1 MYSQVLT
8 IDTVEEANWITF
20 SEGNHK
26 TPEKFPEFVGPI
38 DLLEVYASENS
49 RLTEQINSM
58 GGKAMRF
65 TKEHGDL
72 GTPAGQRALLEVI
85 DRTQPR
91 HIWVAPECGP
101 WCAWS
106 RFNMG
111 RSLNSHQEISLKRIE
126 SLKHLRLCTA
136 ILKIQILKGRHFH
149 MENPEGSEVWGL
161 KEVQDIV
168 KHTIPVRFD
177 QCQYGLRHPN
187 NSTYLK
193 KGTRIQTTSEE
204 VQAHLNGRFCQG
216 QHPHSQIAGS
226 CVYQGKTI
234 RVSRFSAFYP
244 VVLAKTLS
252 KSLLSE
258 QGPPSLQTMCVQE
271 EAFPADIEPNTEP
284 GEHPEAP
291 KPKRLRVEGKDR
303 KVDRPSESH
312 HGAEKGPLYDISNR
326 AWETVFSRLQTVLPK
341 SGTRTWSNDQDRLIR
356 DCQALCPDIEI
367 KHLKAG
373 KGLDKYLTGPKDSP
387 FRQTIVQSRFDRSKV
402 YDLGTEDWLE
412 LSQNQQKRKAL
423 PSHIM
428 IGLFGHNPEAR
439 LPEDLND
446 DRSPRDRVPDDV
458 PMEEDNGAM
467 LPKEGV
473 ELPRENSDREKRSE
487 MVMPVPGWSPAP
499 VINSGPKYLE
509 LSSENQN
516 AIKKMHHNLGHPT
529 ADRLSKHLSS
539 IGMSPEIVAGA
550 RDYQCG
556 ACAERKPPAKT
567 TPGRPPTDFN
577 DIVSID
583 VIEWKGKEGVT
594 YRVLHALDEATHF
607 HQARRCPR
615 DAKSQEKTFK
625 DMWIAWAGS
634 PKTLC
639 FDAAGEYMS
648 QNWKDFLQSE
658 SIVPEVSAAPWQRG
672 RIERHGGTLKEMIS
686 RMDHQNPIK
695 DSDEFDSVLQSCCK
709 AKNTLINHQGYS
721 PEQAVL
727 GKSSRI
733 PGSILSD
740 EQRMAHDFV
749 MHDTPQSEKF
759 RQGLERRLA
768 ARQAFLESDNH
779 QAARRA
785 LLRQSRGLVQ
795 DWQNGQLCM
804 YWDKRKAP
812 NMLEQ
817 GRWCGPAQVVMHES
831 RAIVWVTHMNRL
843 LRCARENLR
852 PISLSE
858 MEQHRTTFAQRADPE
873 QVRKMAEQLTANLR
887 EKSGLFQYSD
897 LSQLN
902 PEDQEPTPTEG
913 EEETVIPEQPEEE
926 PKRRVSTQGIS
937 GIDEKLLEQAINT
950 PVPKSPSTG
959 LPMSNETPAAE
970 HERSNADAG
979 ESASRIEGE
988 VTVEDSVSKSS
999 GDGVADALCVEIIEA
1014 TEGETCFVGDSEA
1027 WWPQKDSE
1035 PETMCTFEFSIPKQQ
1050 LQKYIQEGPIHECL
1064 LVSAAKK
1071 SKSEVTYSRLN
1082 EEEKT
1087 RFQKAKDKEIGC
1099 WLDTQTVKRLLRNRI
1114 HPSRIMS
1121 SRWILTWKED
1131 PTSIDGKKAKARL
1144 VVRGYEDPELDSVNT
1159 DSPTL
1164 SRDARMLLMQTVSSH
1179 KWQIQSFDITTAFLR
1194 GRSDGRQL
1202 AMEPVEELRQALRMG
1217 RDEVCLLEG
1226 NAYGRVDA
1234 PLLFYK
1240 EFRQQLETLGFEAH
1254 PLDNCLFLLRNSS
1267 CPEKLDGILGTHV
1280 DDGIG
1285 GGNNRFEEALRK
1297 LQNKLPFGS
1306 REHQKFK
1313 FTGLDIEQ
1321 LPDFS
1326 IKVSQKNYVMK
1337 INPIDIPKTRR
1348 QEKDSPVTSQELQE
1362 LRGLCGSLQ
1371 YAAVHSRPDIA
1382 TKVAHLQKS
1391 IPNARVE
1398 HLLIGNK
1405 VLIEAKEHSEVS
1417 MIVRPLPLEEVT
1429 FASFGDA
1436 SFASQQQLRAQQ
1448 GLFIMACTDAL
1459 AKNET
1464 SDFSPIVWN
1473 TKQIGRVV
1481 RSTLSAE
1488 AYAMSSSLDKLN
1500 WIRVMWG
1507 YIRSP
1512 KFMWQKPERSLPTM
1526 NKGLL
1531 ITDCKSLYDLMT
1543 KSAVP
1548 NTSEWR
1554 TTIEVMLIREQSK
1567 ENAQCRWISTAIMLA
1582 DPLTK
1587 PMDSTFLRTTLGL
1600 GRFRIYDEN
1609 KTLQENANRKYG
1621 NTWVQGLGEKFINK
1635 ENITDVNSS

>member
-1 MYSQVLT
+1 M
-8 IDTVEEANWITF
+8 
-20 SEGNHK
+20 
-26 TPEKFPEFVGPI
+26 
-38 DLLEVYASENS
+38 
-49 RLTEQINSM
+49 
-58 GGKAMRF
+58 
-65 TKEHGDL
+65 
-72 GTPAGQRALLEVI
+72 
-85 DRTQPR
+85 
-91 HIWVAPECGP
+91 
-101 WCAWS
+101 
-106 RFNMG
+106 
-111 RSLNSHQEISLKRIE
+111 
-126 SLKHLRLCTA
+126 
-136 ILKIQILKGRHFH
+136 
-149 MENPEGSEVWGL
+149 
-161 KEVQDIV
+161 
-168 KHTIPVRFD
+168 
-177 QCQYGLRHPN
+177 
-187 NSTYLK
+187 
-193 KGTRIQTTSEE
+193 
-204 VQAHLNGRFCQG
+204 
-216 QHPHSQIAGS
+216 
-226 CVYQGKTI
+226 
-234 RVSRFSAFYP
+234 
-244 VVLAKTLS
+244 
-252 KSLLSE
+252 
-258 QGPPSLQTMCVQE
+258 
-271 EAFPADIEPNTEP
+271 
-284 GEHPEAP
+284 
-291 KPKRLRVEGKDR
+291 
-303 KVDRPSESH
+303 
-312 HGAEKGPLYDISNR
+312 
-326 AWETVFSRLQTVLPK
+326 
-341 SGTRTWSNDQDRLIR
+341 IR
-356 DCQALCPDIEI
+356 DCQILCPDIEI

-373 KGLDKYLTGPKDSP
+373 KGLDRYITGPKDSP
-387 FRQTIVQSRFDRSKV
+387 FRQTIVQSRFDRKKV
-402 YDLGTEDWLE
+402 YDLGTESWQQ
-412 LSQNQQKRKAL
+412 LSQAQQRRKAL

-428 IGLFGHNPEAR
+428 IGLFGNNPEDR
-439 LPEDLND
+439 LTLSEEPQPQQVE
-446 DRSPRDRVPDDV
+446 RAPDPI
-458 PMEEDNGAM
+458 PMEEEGIVPPEEA
-467 LPKEGV
+467 LPTPRKEA
-473 ELPRENSDREKRSE
+473 SRSIQSE
-487 MVMPVPGWSPAP
+487 VAVPTPGWSPAP
-499 VINSGPKYLE
+499 VINSGPKFLE
-509 LSSENQN
+509 LPSEQQS

-529 ADRLSKHLSS
+529 ADRLAKHLSN
-539 IGMSPEIVAGA
+539 IGMSSEIIAGA

-567 TPGRPPTDFN
+567 TPGKLKPPTDFN
-577 DIVSID
+577 DCVSID
-583 VIEWKGKEGVT
+583 VIEWKGKQGVA

-615 DAKSQEKTFK
+615 DAKSQEKTFRG
-625 DMWIAWAGS
+625 MWISWAGS

-639 FDAAGEYMS
+639 FDEAGEYMS

-658 SIVPEVSAAPWQRG
+658 AIVPEVSAAPWQRG
-672 RIERHGGTLKEMIS
+672 RIERHGGTLKEMIT
-686 RMDHQNPIK
+686 RMDHQKAIQDPE
-695 DSDEFDSVLQSCCK
+695 EFDLILQNCCK
-709 AKNTLINHQGYS
+709 AKNTMINHQGFS

-727 GKSSRI
+727 GKSSRV

-749 MHDTPQSEKF
+749 MHDTPSSEKF
-759 RQGLERRLA
+759 RLGLERRLA

-804 YWDKRKAP
+804 YWDKRKSP

-817 GRWCGPAQVVMHES
+817 GRWCGPAQIVMHES
-831 RAIVWVTHMNRL
+831 RTIVWITHLNRL

-858 MEQHRTTFAQRADPE
+858 MEQHRTTFLQKADPE
-873 QVRKMAEQLTANLR
+873 QVRRMAEQLTANLR

-897 LSQLN
+897 LSQVN
-902 PEDQEPTPTEG
+902 PEEQEPTPTED
-913 EEETVIPEQPEEE
+913 EEGSIVSGQPEEE
-926 PKRRVSTQGIS
+926 PKRRQSTQGLPVLS
-937 GIDEKLLEQAINT
+937 EEEMKRAIET
-950 PVPKSPSTG
+950 PVPNSPNADDPRSE
-959 LPMSNETPAAE
+959 ETPAV
-970 HERSNADAG
+970 HDRGSNEDVG
-979 ESASRIEGE
+979 EITSQQGGE
-988 VTVEDSVSKSS
+988 VTVEERANESS
-999 GDGVADALCVEIIEA
+999 GEGESVAMCVDIIEA
-1014 TEGETCFVGDSEA
+1014 PEGEVCLLGDAEA
-1027 WWPQKDSE
+1027 LWPQEDLE
-1035 PETMCTFEFSIPKQQ
+1035 PKGMCTFEFSIPKQQ
-1050 LQKYIQEGPIHECL
+1050 LQKYVQEGPIHECF

-1071 SKSEVTYSRLN
+1071 SKSEVVYSRLS
-1082 EEEKT
+1082 EEEKV
-1087 RFQKAKDKEIGC
+1087 RFQKAKSKEIGC
-1099 WLDTQTVKRLLRNRI
+1099 WLDTQTVKKMLRNRI

-1131 PTSIDGKKAKARL
+1131 QTSSDGQKAKARL

-1164 SRDARMLLMQTVSSH
+1164 SRDARMLLIQTVCSH
-1179 KWQIQSFDITTAFLR
+1179 QWQIQSFDITTAFLR

-1202 AMEPVEELRQALRMG
+1202 AMEPVEELRQALKMEPN
-1217 RDEVCLLEG
+1217 EVCLLEG

-1240 EFRQQLETLGFEAH
+1240 EFRRQLESLGFEAH
-1254 PLDNCLFLLRNSS
+1254 PLDNCLFHLRNRT

-1285 GGNNRFEEALRK
+1285 GGNSRFEEALK
-1297 LQNKLPFGS
+1297 QLQTKLPFGS
-1306 REHQKFK
+1306 REFQRFK

-1326 IKVSQKNYVMK
+1326 VKISQSNYVLK
-1337 INPIDIPKTRR
+1337 INPIDIDKKRR
-1348 QEKDSPVTSQELQE
+1348 QEKDSPVTNQELQD
-1362 LRGLCGSLQ
+1362 LRGICGSLQ

-1398 HLLIGNK
+1398 HLLMGNK
-1405 VLIEAKEHSEVS
+1405 VLNEAKENSQVS
-1417 MIVRPLPLEEVT
+1417 IIVRPLPLDEVT

-1512 KFMWQKPERSLPTM
+1512 KFVWQKPEQSLPTLK
-1526 NKGLL
+1526 KGLL
-1531 ITDCKSLYDLMT
+1531 ITDCKSLFDLMT

-1554 TTIEVMLIREQSK
+1554 TTIEVMLIREQSPDH
-1567 ENAQCRWISTAIMLA
+1567 AQCRWISTAIMLA

-1587 PMDSTFLRTTLGL
+1587 PMDSTFLRTTLSL

-1621 NTWVQGLGEKFINK
+1621 TTWVRELGEKFINK
-1635 ENITDVNSS
+1635 ESKTDVNSQDVP